1 MASFAPARNCRIYD
15 KLWVMETWFERLST
29 LDSLF
34 LELEDRTTHMHVG
47 AVAVFE
53 GKPPP
58 YRDFLRLIDARLD
71 RVPRYRQRVQFVP
84 FKQGRPVWIDES
96 QFDLEYHVRHTA
108 LPAPGGD
115 EELKRLAGRLF
126 SQALDRDKPLWEMW
140 LVEGLGD
147 GADPARASGDRFAII
162 SKTHHCML
170 DGISGVDLATVLM
183 DTEPS
188 TDAPASAAEWKPR
201 PAPKSSELFAT
212 SLKEQITNPIQVVR
226 DALQSNNDARKLLR
240 EIAGGVKPLLGLAGM
255 GLAPAS
261 ALNRPIGPHRRFE
274 MFDLDL
280 PEIRKIRRALR
291 GTVNDVILAVVAG
304 ALRHWLEARGES
316 LGPDLRALVPVS
328 MRGAHDRNTFG
339 NQVSAVFCPLPV
351 GEANPLERLRKV
363 RDAMKGIK
371 ESGQAVAAAA
381 LASLSDFAPPTLL
394 AQAARLQAVT
404 RFFNLVITNVPGPQF
419 PLYLL
424 GRRLHG
430 CYPQVPLA
438 AQQSVGVALL
448 SYHGHICV
456 GLLADLDVR
465 DLPALGTA
473 MRAALDELLAAAN
486 AAPET
491 AVGASDSGSADTQTA
506 TRIQPSATE
515 RGGAAAPDVTPP
527 RTSGR
532 DAAEPDPART
542 PGL

>member
-1 MASFAPARNCRIYD
+1 MG
-15 KLWVMETWFERLST
+15 TWFERLSS

-34 LELEDRTTHMHVG
+34 LELEDRTAHMHVG

-53 GKPPP
+53 GKAPP
-58 YRDFLRLIDARLD
+58 YRDLLQLIEARLH

-126 SQALDRDKPLWEMW
+126 SQALDRDKPLWELW
-140 LVEGLGD
+140 LVEGLGGD
-147 GADPARASGDRFAII
+147 GSAGDGRTPKAGASGDRFAII

-188 TDAPASAAEWKPR
+188 TEAPAAPAEWKPR
-201 PAPKSSELFAT
+201 PAPKTSELLAT
-212 SLKEQITNPIQVVR
+212 SFKEQITNPIQVVR
-226 DALQSNNDARKLLR
+226 EALHANNDARKLLR
-240 EIAGGVKPLLGLAGM
+240 EIAGGLKPLLGLAGM

-261 ALNRPIGPHRRFE
+261 ALNRPVGPHRRFE
-274 MFDLDL
+274 MLDLPL

-304 ALRHWLEARGES
+304 ALRRWLEAKGES

-351 GEANPLERLRKV
+351 AEANPVERLRKV
-363 RDAMKGIK
+363 REAMKGIK
-371 ESGQAVAAAA
+371 EGGQAVAAAA

-404 RFFNLVITNVPGPQF
+404 RFFNLVVTNVPGPQF

-424 GRRLHG
+424 GRQLRG

-438 AQQSVGVALL
+438 AQQSIGVALL
-448 SYHGHICV
+448 SYHGNVCV

-465 DLPALGTA
+465 DLAALGGA
-473 MRAALDELLAAAN
+473 MRASLDELLAAAE
-486 AAPET
+486 AAPEPE
-491 AVGASDSGSADTQTA
+491 APQTPA
-506 TRIQPSATE
+506 PVSSREP
-515 RGGAAAPDVTPP
+515 RAAA
-527 RTSGR
+527 R
-532 DAAEPDPART
+532 EPIQADPART
-542 PGL
+542 PGI